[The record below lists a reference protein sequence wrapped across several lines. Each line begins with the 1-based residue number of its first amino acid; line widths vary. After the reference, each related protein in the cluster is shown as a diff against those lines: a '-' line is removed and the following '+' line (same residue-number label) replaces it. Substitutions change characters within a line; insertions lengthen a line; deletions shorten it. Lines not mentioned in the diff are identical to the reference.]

1 MSTQHVL
8 VTGAAGFI
16 GQVMI
21 EPLLASDPA
30 IHLTLTDVVRP
41 PVPAHAAARVTSLA
55 KDLTHPIA
63 AEELLALPRRFD
75 TVYILHGLMSA
86 GSEADLDLGLAVNID
101 SIRRLLDVL
110 RRAHPGTKV
119 VFASSTAVYGPNQ
132 HPVTEAGTV
141 ARPQGSYGTEK
152 LSVELLLDDFSRR
165 GLLDGRIARLPTVVV
180 RPGKPS
186 AAASSFASGIV
197 RESLRGIPNVLPVG
211 RDVDLW
217 ICSPATVTR
226 NLVKLRGVPGGQFGD
241 TRVVNLPGITVSVQE
256 MLDAVE
262 EVGGKEA
269 LECVRDEVDGET
281 ERLVRSWS
289 ARFDV
294 SRAYEL
300 GLEADGELI
309 DTVRAFAATV
319 EK

>member
-1 MSTQHVL
+1 M
-8 VTGAAGFI
+8 
-16 GQVMI
+16 
-21 EPLLASDPA
+21 
-30 IHLTLTDVVRP
+30 
-41 PVPAHAAARVTSLA
+41 
-55 KDLTHPIA
+55 DLQPGDGDA
-63 AEELLALPRRFD
+63 QPGEAE
-75 TVYILHGLMSA
+75 GSA
-86 GSEADLDLGLAVNID
+86 
-101 SIRRLLDVL
+101 
-110 RRAHPGTKV
+110 
-119 VFASSTAVYGPNQ
+119 
-132 HPVTEAGTV
+132 
-141 ARPQGSYGTEK
+141 
-152 LSVELLLDDFSRR
+152 
-165 GLLDGRIARLPTVVV
+165 
-180 RPGKPS
+180 
-186 AAASSFASGIV
+186 
-197 RESLRGIPNVLPVG
+197 
-211 RDVDLW
+211 
-217 ICSPATVTR
+217 
-226 NLVKLRGVPGGQFGD
+226 GGQFGD